1 MTRAY
6 SRDCPKVKLEVADRH
21 QWGASRISCWPGWGL
36 EPPLEAERDQEAL
49 ASGELGC
56 QNSRRRILSSSRSW
70 SAGTGSSAASSRQAS
85 IVALV
90 SGRLGAAAAD
100 GLSVRATRGR
110 AMRRLRL
117 LRVRPRRSRSVDA
130 PRIGTGRRALLL
142 LLLAVLTPRTGAAR
156 PALGRTSVT
165 LLLETTRPTAHRTSV
180 GSTEAGSTAT
190 AAHGTVEAAKVTGGT
205 AHGHALVLQEA
216 QEE

>member
-1 MTRAY
+1 M
-6 SRDCPKVKLEVADRH
+6 KLEVADRH

-36 EPPLEAERDQEAL
+36 KPPLEAERDQEAL
-49 ASGELGC
+49 ASGERGC
-56 QNSRRRILSSSRSW
+56 QNSRRRNLSSSRSW

-90 SGRLGAAAAD
+90 SGRLGAAAAAD

-110 AMRRLRL
+110 TMRRLRL
-117 LRVRPRRSRSVDA
+117 LRVWPRRSRSVDA

-180 GSTEAGSTAT
+180 GSTETGSTAT
-190 AAHGTVEAAKVTGGT
+190 AAHGTVEAAKVTRGT